1 MCVNQKCHQI
11 LEMSLNRLYGETH
24 LWFKNNKS
32 LVFDN
37 WINSSLIYINDILS
51 EIMEISSF

>member
-1 MCVNQKCHQI
+1 VCVNQKCHQI